1 MADDVTVA
9 VEDYVAT
16 VEFHRPPNNFFD
28 VPLIQAL
35 VKAVFALDEDPDCRA
50 IVLCSEGK
58 NFCAGA
64 DLGPQSD
71 LVDKTANLYEQAVAL
86 FSARKPI
93 VAAVQGAAV
102 GGGLGLA
109 LAADFRVATPDT
121 RFSCNFAKL
130 GFHQGFGVSVTL
142 PAVVGQQRALELMY
156 TGGQAKG
163 AEALAIGLCDR
174 LSPATRTCATRR
186 TQFASEI
193 AASGPL
199 AVLAIRETMRG
210 ELADRVRAGDRREHE
225 QQQILRAHVRLPG
238 RRRGDG
244 RAPPAALHR
253 AARAVSG
260 DHARA
265 GRHRPR
271 RARAMVRG
279 ATCRSS
285 ARRSPPNR
293 SWAAAPTSPSGS
305 PMPTGA
311 TASSAARR
319 STACSPPRTTSAA
332 STASSTR
339 SDPPT
344 CPYRKHWGTAST
356 RPSPVRPST

>member
-35 VKAVFALDEDPDCRA
+35 VKAVFALDGDPDCRA

-71 LVDKTANLYEQAVAL
+71 LVDNTANLYEQAVAL
-86 FSARKPI
+86 FSAKKPI

-109 LAADFRVATPDT
+109 LSADFRVATPDT

-174 LSPATRTCATRR
+174 LTSPEDLREAARE
-186 TQFASEI
+186 FASEI

-210 ELADRVRAGDRREHE
+210 ELADRVRAATAREHE
-225 QQQILRAHVRLPG
+225 QQQILRATSDFQEGVAAMG
-238 RRRGDG
+238 ERR
-244 RAPPAALHR
+244 
-253 AARAVSG
+253 
-260 DHARA
+260 
-265 GRHRPR
+265 
-271 RARAMVRG
+271 
-279 ATCRSS
+279 
-285 ARRSPPNR
+285 
-293 SWAAAPTSPSGS
+293 
-305 PMPTGA
+305 
-311 TASSAARR
+311 
-319 STACSPPRTTSAA
+319 PPRFTG
-332 STASSTR
+332 
-339 SDPPT
+339 
-344 CPYRKHWGTAST
+344 K
-356 RPSPVRPST
+356 

>member
-9 VEDYVAT
+9 VEDHVAT

-35 VKAVFALDEDPDCRA
+35 VKAVFALDDDPDCRA

-71 LVDKTANLYEQAVAL
+71 LVDNTANLYEQAVAL
-86 FSARKPI
+86 FSAKKPI

-163 AEALAIGLCDR
+163 AEALAIGLADR
-174 LSPATRTCATRR
+174 LSSNEDLRAAAHE
-186 TQFASEI
+186 FAGEI
-193 AASGPL
+193 ASSGPL

-210 ELADRVRAGDRREHE
+210 ELADRVRAATAREHE
-225 QQQILRAHVRLPG
+225 QQQILRATSDFQEGVAAMG
-238 RRRGDG
+238 ERR
-244 RAPPAALHR
+244 
-253 AARAVSG
+253 
-260 DHARA
+260 
-265 GRHRPR
+265 
-271 RARAMVRG
+271 
-279 ATCRSS
+279 
-285 ARRSPPNR
+285 
-293 SWAAAPTSPSGS
+293 
-305 PMPTGA
+305 
-311 TASSAARR
+311 
-319 STACSPPRTTSAA
+319 PPRFTG
-332 STASSTR
+332 
-339 SDPPT
+339 
-344 CPYRKHWGTAST
+344 K
-356 RPSPVRPST
+356 

>member
-9 VEDYVAT
+9 VENYVAT

-28 VPLIQAL
+28 VSLIQAL
-35 VKAVFALDEDPDCRA
+35 VQAVFALDDDPDCRA
-50 IVLCSEGK
+50 VVLCSEGK

-64 DLGPQSD
+64 DLGPESD
-71 LVDKTANLYEQAVAL
+71 LVDNTANLYDQAVAL

-109 LAADFRVATPDT
+109 LAADFRVATPDS

-174 LSPATRTCATRR
+174 LTSPEDLRDAARE
-186 TQFASEI
+186 FASDI

-210 ELADRVRAGDRREHE
+210 ELADRVRAATRREHE
-225 QQQILRAHVRLPG
+225 QQQILRATADFQEGV
-238 RRRGDG
+238 
-244 RAPPAALHR
+244 AA
-253 AARAVSG
+253 
-260 DHARA
+260 
-265 GRHRPR
+265 
-271 RARAMVRG
+271 M
-279 ATCRSS
+279 TE
-285 ARRSPPNR
+285 RRSPR
-293 SWAAAPTSPSGS
+293 F
-305 PMPTGA
+305 TG
-311 TASSAARR
+311 R
-319 STACSPPRTTSAA
+319 
-332 STASSTR
+332 
-339 SDPPT
+339 
-344 CPYRKHWGTAST
+344 
-356 RPSPVRPST
+356 